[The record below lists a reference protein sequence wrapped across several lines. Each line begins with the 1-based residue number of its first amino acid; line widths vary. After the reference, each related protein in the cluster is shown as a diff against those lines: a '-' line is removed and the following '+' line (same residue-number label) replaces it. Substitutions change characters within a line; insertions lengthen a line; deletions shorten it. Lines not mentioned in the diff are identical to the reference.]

1 MPHTVISSR
10 DNLNPMNLVHSLLG
24 FHARRLGEGEEEDP
38 EGEELFGWEKHAFTR
53 EQEVIV
59 AEYLLL
65 FFVLLVSTLLLQFY
79 VGKILK
85 FTYLPES
92 AATILWGMFIGGII
106 RASGA
111 DTSNDQ
117 GISML
122 GFNSTVFFIG
132 FLPPIIFNAGY
143 MIKRRLFF
151 ANLGG
156 IMSLAFIGTAFSA
169 VVVGYG
175 LWGFAQAGASFP
187 LSIMEAICFGSLIS
201 A

>member
-1 MPHTVISSR
+1 
-10 DNLNPMNLVHSLLG
+10 MNLASAVFGYHQAVKS
-24 FHARRLGEGEEEDP
+24 RELGE
-38 EGEELFGWEKHAFTR
+38 EGDDAEADETFGWEKHAFTR
-53 EQEVIV
+53 EQEVVI

-65 FFVLLVSTLLLQFY
+65 FFVLLVSTLLLQFF
-79 VGKILK
+79 VGKVWKL
-85 FTYLPES
+85 TYLPES
-92 AATILWGMFIGGII
+92 GATVLFGMVIGGFI

-111 DTSNDQ
+111 DTTSDS

-156 IMSLAFIGTAFSA
+156 IMLLAFVGTAFSA
-169 VVVGYG
+169 AVVGYG
-175 LWGFAQAGASFP
+175 LWGLGKAGASLP
-187 LSIMEAICFGSLIS
+187 ISIMEAICFGSLIS